1 MRLLLPLLLLSA
13 CERADAQPVAVQTE
27 AKPPAPRKLR
37 VVWGRIAEKTPSCF
51 YFSGHRGRDIQLA
64 GNATVTTSGTEVTIN
79 FQQTVFRGTLT
90 DGGFEVSRRG
100 RHEFGGKWTV
110 DEKIRGTFA
119 GGGVVGRY
127 HYEEC
132 EDGDNCP
139 GICTIDAELSL
150 KP

>member
-1 MRLLLPLLLLSA
+1 MRWLLPLLLLSA
-13 CERADAQPVAVQTE
+13 CERADAQPVATQNE
-27 AKPPAPRKLR
+27 DKPPAPRKLR
-37 VVWGRIAEKTPSCF
+37 VVWGKIAEQTPSCF
-51 YFSGHRGRDIQLA
+51 YFSGHRGRDIQLT
-64 GNATVTTSGTEVTIN
+64 GNATVTTSGTEVTIK

-100 RHEFGGKWTV
+100 RHEFGSKWTV
-110 DEKIRGTFA
+110 DEKIRGKFV

-132 EDGDNCP
+132 ADGDKCP
-139 GICTIDAELSL
+139 GVCTIDAEISL